1 MKKAFIILLGLSSF
15 SIANAG
21 RDIITQNVNEL
32 PEKARTTL
40 KEQFSNEE
48 VSFIKIDRD
57 FIRKSYEVQFVSGNE
72 VAFNNKGEWTE
83 IEFDKSSVPA
93 SFIPSDIQKLVDSMF
108 KGQQIRK
115 IEKDMYGHEIELSDG
130 RDLKFDKKNRLFK
143 MDD

>member
-1 MKKAFIILLGLSSF
+1 
-15 SIANAG
+15 
-21 RDIITQNVNEL
+21 
-32 PEKARTTL
+32 RTTL

-93 SFIPSDIQKLVDSMF
+93 TFIPSDIQKLVDSMF

>member
-1 MKKAFIILLGLSSF
+1 MKKAFVILLGLSSF
-15 SIANAG
+15 SIASAG

-57 FIRKSYEVQFVSGNE
+57 FIRKSYEVQFASGNE

-83 IEFDKSSVPA
+83 IEFDNSQFPCLRPFSGQTKLPLMQSTISRSVANCP
-93 SFIPSDIQKLVDSMF
+93 QKMISL
-108 KGQQIRK
+108 K
-115 IEKDMYGHEIELSDG
+115 I
-130 RDLKFDKKNRLFK
+130 
-143 MDD
+143 

>member
-1 MKKAFIILLGLSSF
+1 MKKVFIALLGLSWF
-15 SIANAG
+15 SVASAG
-21 RDIITQNVNEL
+21 RDVITQNVNEL

-40 KEQFSNEE
+40 KEQFSKDEI
-48 VSFIKIDRD
+48 SYIKIDRD
-57 FIRKSYEVQFVSGNE
+57 FIKKSYEVQFANGNE

-83 IEFDKSSVPA
+83 IEFDQSAVPA
-93 SFIPSDIQKLVDSMF
+93 AFVPSEIQNVVNSMF

-130 RDLKFDKKNRLFK
+130 KELKFDKKNRLFK